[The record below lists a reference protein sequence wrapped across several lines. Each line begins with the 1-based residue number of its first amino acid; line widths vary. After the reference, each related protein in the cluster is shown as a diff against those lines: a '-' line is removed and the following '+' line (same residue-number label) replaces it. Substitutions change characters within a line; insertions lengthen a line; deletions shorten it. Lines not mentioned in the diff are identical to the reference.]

1 MEKELHIGVL
11 LDYYKK
17 LLTEKQAE
25 CIELYYNQDLS
36 LYEISQ
42 LLDISRQGV
51 RDNIKRGEKQLLLYE
66 EMLGLAGKYEEI
78 ERCCDKIDEKLRTV
92 PSKDTALEIA
102 AYTDLIRKTI
112 V

>member
-11 LDYYKK
+11 LDYYKN
-17 LLTEKQAE
+17 LLTQKQAE

-51 RDNIKRGEKQLLLYE
+51 RDNIKRGEKQLLAFE
-66 EMLGLAGKYEEI
+66 QMLGLSEKYEEI
-78 ERCCDKIDEKLRTV
+78 ERCCARMEARLSKL
-92 PSKDTALEIA
+92 KDTDAAQELA
-102 AYTDLIRKTI
+102 AYTDQIRKTI
-112 V
+112 S

>member
-11 LDYYKK
+11 LDYYKG

-25 CIELYYNQDLS
+25 CVDLYYNQDLS

-51 RDNIKRGEKQLLLYE
+51 RDNIKRGEKQLVHLE
-66 EMLGLAGKYEEI
+66 QMLGLAEKYEEI
-78 ERCCDKIDEKLRTV
+78 ELCCEKIEAGLSKL
-92 PSKDTALEIA
+92 KDTDAARELA
-102 AYTDLIRKTI
+102 AYTELIRKT
-112 V
+112 VS

>member
-11 LDYYKK
+11 LDYYKN
-17 LLTEKQAE
+17 LLTEKQVE

-51 RDNIKRGEKQLLLYE
+51 RDNIKRGEKQLLHYE
-66 EMLGLAGKYEEI
+66 EMLGLSDKYELI
-78 ERCCDKIDEKLRTV
+78 ESYCDKIDAKLSKLRD
-92 PSKDTALEIA
+92 KDAAMEMA
-102 AYTDLIRKTI
+102 AYTKLIRKEI